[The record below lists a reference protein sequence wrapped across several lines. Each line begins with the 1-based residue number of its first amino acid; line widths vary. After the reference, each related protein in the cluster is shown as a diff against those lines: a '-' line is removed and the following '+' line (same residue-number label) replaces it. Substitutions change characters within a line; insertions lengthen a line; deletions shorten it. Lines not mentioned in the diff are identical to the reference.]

1 MGIRKIATTG
11 DQLKQFYPRRNQENI
26 KQYINRLESY
36 KKYYDITVNKGKS
49 YFNPWHQGR
58 AYSLANFLPERD
70 IDFELT
76 LDKDPVRPVWANKKS
91 TEFHLPGHNYIGP
104 GTNLDDKSKY
114 PVDLDDSIAKE
125 HDEAYLEANS
135 VDKVK
140 QADKHAIHDFVSDFI
155 DTGNPH
161 SAIGSIGLGIKHLS
175 GSNYGLNMDR
185 GNKRKA
191 EADSTSDDSNKK
203 QTISN
208 PAMVAK
214 PEAVQQPTDTNQP
227 GTGAGSTSNESG
239 SIVSVDR
246 PICYDNFQTWKFKK
260 VHRMLSYGIAYAN
273 KDLFNKV
280 AGMPVPTSTG
290 NRVITTPLMEIPWD
304 KIYLY
309 LTPGELNSLPVG
321 TQGLSA
327 RIKIV
332 QRNTRVGFSTNAS
345 DSQFATFNQNKFG
358 VSAVSLNTKVRGATY
373 HVECGSNMIPTS
385 VAIIDRVNGVISTI
399 DDYQEHDLD
408 LYGVSQQDASF
419 NTRVPIHPFGLR
431 SNPPIYFCCQ
441 SVNSANSEAESQI
454 GWKNFAQYVEEW
466 DMNLTVGEEVINM
479 EHKFNYCPIKTNLR
493 SADILDTFTQKNY
506 LYGSEDVQQTLM
518 QFTNFPPQNVTKS
531 TVAVSQAGYTQ
542 DVYALGRYSLME
554 QGTLI
559 KPMVGGRYKASCIQP
574 SVHIGVK
581 AIPALDS
588 PDHAAPDMFANVQAY
603 WEVTCELICG
613 TRNPNKYTHINE
625 FHCEP
630 EEIPFISTGANSES
644 IKNNLPIFYGRYN
657 Q

>member
-214 PEAVQQPTDTNQP
+214 PEAVQQPTN
-227 GTGAGSTSNESG
+227 SNASA
-239 SIVSVDR
+239 SLLLTK
-246 PICYDNFQTWKFKK
+246 PCKTFPPALFHLFICVGMSFQSLC
-260 VHRMLSYGIAYAN
+260 V
-273 KDLFNKV
+273 LFNTFNNVELFKL
-280 AGMPVPTSTG
+280 AGPRLNTHDTKASNSFCFKLTSTK
-290 NRVITTPLMEIPWD
+290 L
-304 KIYLY
+304 
-309 LTPGELNSLPVG
+309 
-321 TQGLSA
+321 
-327 RIKIV
+327 
-332 QRNTRVGFSTNAS
+332 
-345 DSQFATFNQNKFG
+345 
-358 VSAVSLNTKVRGATY
+358 
-373 HVECGSNMIPTS
+373 
-385 VAIIDRVNGVISTI
+385 
-399 DDYQEHDLD
+399 
-408 LYGVSQQDASF
+408 
-419 NTRVPIHPFGLR
+419 
-431 SNPPIYFCCQ
+431 
-441 SVNSANSEAESQI
+441 
-454 GWKNFAQYVEEW
+454 
-466 DMNLTVGEEVINM
+466 
-479 EHKFNYCPIKTNLR
+479 
-493 SADILDTFTQKNY
+493 
-506 LYGSEDVQQTLM
+506 
-518 QFTNFPPQNVTKS
+518 
-531 TVAVSQAGYTQ
+531 
-542 DVYALGRYSLME
+542 
-554 QGTLI
+554 
-559 KPMVGGRYKASCIQP
+559 
-574 SVHIGVK
+574 
-581 AIPALDS
+581 
-588 PDHAAPDMFANVQAY
+588 
-603 WEVTCELICG
+603 
-613 TRNPNKYTHINE
+613 
-625 FHCEP
+625 
-630 EEIPFISTGANSES
+630 FI
-644 IKNNLPIFYGRYN
+644 
-657 Q
+657 